1 MTRRLNGPILEIGD
15 RDSREWYRNMPVWG
29 DPDYIWF
36 MDDFTG
42 IAIDVTNDWTL
53 VEDASSTETIEGDT
67 LGGRLRLFA
76 TADDEGTSLQ
86 GNEIFEVSADK
97 ELWYET
103 KIQSNEP
110 TEVDLCMGLT
120 VNFTTNPEAML
131 TAADRIVFQKDDGA
145 DSIFSITEI
154 GGAETKKDTGIDL
167 GTATDIILGFR
178 VIGDSTVLFYINRV
192 LVSTHTTNVVN
203 NQNLCL
209 AVMLLCGDAND
220 HILAVDYIHCIATR

>member
-1 MTRRLNGPILEIGD
+1 MTRKLNGPVVDGGFT
-15 RDSREWYRNMPVWG
+15 RSREWFSGMPVMG
-29 DPDYIWF
+29 DPDYVFF

-53 VEDASSTETIEGDT
+53 VEDSNSTQTIEGDT

-76 TADDEGTSLQ
+76 TTDDEGTSLQ
-86 GNEIFEVSADK
+86 GNEIFEVSAGK

-110 TEVDLCMGLT
+110 VQVDLCMGLT
-120 VNFTTNPEAML
+120 ITFASNPEAML
-131 TAADRIVFQKDDGA
+131 TAADRIVFQKDDGSA
-145 DSIFSITEI
+145 SIFSITEDSNT
-154 GGAETKKDTGIDL
+154 ETKKDTGIDL
-167 GTATDIILGFR
+167 GTATDMTLGFR

-192 LVSTHTTNVVN
+192 LVSTHTTNVVT
-203 NQNLCL
+203 NQNLKL